1 MKQTREKKNK
11 FPKLLRRLLIAGG
24 AITLLGAV
32 SVLGLN
38 LWVTSSVSDLIYE
51 VSSEN
56 REEQSSEQPFNQ
68 VYDCILVLGAGLRD
82 NTPSPMLKDRLD
94 KGIACYQQ
102 GIAPKIL
109 MSGDHGRDGYNE
121 VQVMKQYAIDAGVP
135 SSDIFMDHA
144 GFSTYESLIRARD
157 IFGVNSPVIITQN
170 YHMYRALFI
179 GRHLELDC
187 IGISTDYFP
196 YGGNAYRTF
205 REYIARCKD
214 VFTTM
219 IGTKPTYGGDPI
231 SISGNG
237 DVTND

>member
-1 MKQTREKKNK
+1 
-11 FPKLLRRLLIAGG
+11 
-24 AITLLGAV
+24 
-32 SVLGLN
+32 
-38 LWVTSSVSDLIYE
+38 
-51 VSSEN
+51 
-56 REEQSSEQPFNQ
+56 
-68 VYDCILVLGAGLRD
+68 
-82 NTPSPMLKDRLD
+82 
-94 KGIACYQQ
+94 
-102 GIAPKIL
+102 
-109 MSGDHGRDGYNE
+109 
-121 VQVMKQYAIDAGVP
+121 
-135 SSDIFMDHA
+135 MDHA